1 LISALFLA
9 VALLT
14 QTGEPPTEWID
25 PDTGHRVVRLSTQPG
40 SASLYFNYNGYTSD
54 GSRLLFST
62 PDGISAVDLRTHRI
76 TPVVHDKV
84 RFLFVGRRT
93 NLVYYSRPDRDTGTA
108 PVGSGTIYAADVDTG
123 KSKEIA
129 RIDRGSIGAIN
140 ADETLFAGASAQRDV
155 APTSGDKP
163 RVGPDGKPLT
173 YADSKEMGLDER
185 LEAHIPMELFTVNLR
200 TGERKVILRS
210 TDWLNHV
217 QFSPTDPGLILF
229 CHEGPWHKVDRI
241 WTIRTDG
248 SGLTKIHRRTLN
260 MEIAGHEFFSPDGRT
275 IWYDLQTP
283 RGEDFWLA
291 GFEIATGA
299 RTWYHL
305 ARDEWSVH
313 FNIAPDGRSFI
324 GDGGDAEMVAHA
336 KDGKWLY
343 LFLPEAIP
351 NAAGIAAADQSELI
365 HPGVLHSQR
374 LVNMAA
380 HQYKLEPNATFTPD
394 GRWVVFRSNM
404 HGASQVYAVEVAKA
418 R

>member
-40 SASLYFNYNGYTSD
+40 SASLYFNYNGYTAD

-129 RIDRGSIGAIN
+129 RVDRGSIGAIN

-155 APTSGDKP
+155 ALASGD
-163 RVGPDGKPLT
+163 
-173 YADSKEMGLDER
+173 
-185 LEAHIPMELFTVNLR
+185 
-200 TGERKVILRS
+200 
-210 TDWLNHV
+210 NHV
-217 QFSPTDPGLILF
+217 
-229 CHEGPWHKVDRI
+229 WV
-241 WTIRTDG
+241 RT
-248 SGLTKIHRRTLN
+248 
-260 MEIAGHEFFSPDGRT
+260 
-275 IWYDLQTP
+275 
-283 RGEDFWLA
+283 
-291 GFEIATGA
+291 
-299 RTWYHL
+299 
-305 ARDEWSVH
+305 
-313 FNIAPDGRSFI
+313 
-324 GDGGDAEMVAHA
+324 
-336 KDGKWLY
+336 
-343 LFLPEAIP
+343 
-351 NAAGIAAADQSELI
+351 
-365 HPGVLHSQR
+365 
-374 LVNMAA
+374 
-380 HQYKLEPNATFTPD
+380 
-394 GRWVVFRSNM
+394 
-404 HGASQVYAVEVAKA
+404 AS